1 MSFPQAHFLSL
12 SRKSFPGLR
21 QTCIWCS
28 NAAVRLRQ
36 SQRTPCQDI
45 TCQVFSPLF
54 TLPILHGHA
63 RLPFTTRASWLAI
76 QSECKDLRRTHAHLV
91 QGTRPSKKFTN
102 VKDVKQYLNVA
113 TIAKHGLLGVKRDKS
128 FPHSRKFIIVPTQVL
143 DGLLPA
149 LHIQLSHPLNH
160 QLKMVTKRY
169 LSALDMDKAIERVV
183 RSCTSCAP

>member
-1 MSFPQAHFLSL
+1 MLLSDFA
-12 SRKSFPGLR
+12 SR
-21 QTCIWCS
+21 
-28 NAAVRLRQ
+28 NAPLAKML
-36 SQRTPCQDI
+36 PAK
-45 TCQVFSPLF
+45 FSPLF

-91 QGTRPSKKFTN
+91 QGTRPSKKLTN
-102 VKDVKQYLNVA
+102 VKDVKQYLNIA
-113 TIAKHGLLGVKRDKS
+113 TIAKHGLLGVKRDES
-128 FPHSRKFIIVPTQVL
+128 FTHSRKFIIVPRQLL

-149 LHIQLSHPLNH
+149 LHIQLSHPPNH